1 LAKQL
6 ATNDESK
13 TAADLDQPPAVISA
27 ALGAGNPDHL
37 SKPLSIVGIGASAGG
52 LAVLKTFFE
61 HVPDDSG
68 LAYVVVMHL
77 SPEHKSH
84 LAELLQPHV
93 KMSVEQVTETVKL
106 ERNHVYVIPPGANL
120 NTIDTH
126 LRLTDLESRRQ
137 ERAPIDHFFRTLA
150 TAHDHN
156 AIGVILSGT
165 GSDGA
170 LGMREIKQKGG
181 PCIVQDPAEAEYDGM
196 PQSAIATGIVDLVL
210 PVRQIPTEI
219 LRIVRTQPRVTITED
234 GEELDAETRNLL
246 YKIFAQIR
254 VRTGRDF
261 SRYKR
266 STILRRI
273 QRRMQ
278 IRHIEETTDY
288 LELLR
293 ADADEVRTLGDDLLV
308 NVTSFFRDPE
318 TFEKLESETIPALFK
333 GKGAGDEIRLWSVG
347 CATGEEA
354 YSLAMLLLEEASRR
368 EIAPRIQ
375 IFASDLHEHSLRKAR
390 DGFYPGDI
398 EANISPERLKRFFI
412 QESGGYR
419 VCKEVREMVVFAP
432 HNLLGDPPFSRLDL
446 ISCRNLLIYIQ
457 RHVQRDIIELFHYA
471 LRRNGYVLLG
481 TSETIETSE
490 LFRVV
495 DKKRAIYQKRN
506 GPVPEPRLPVFPLTQ
521 QRLPGESDRRDQPG
535 ERLVYGQVHQRM
547 VEQYAPPSVLINRDD
562 NVVHL
567 SERAGRYLLNA
578 GGEPTFNIFKLVR
591 RELQAELRTALH
603 LARSQNMAVDT
614 AAVQVRFDGVTARVK
629 MHLQPSLESQ
639 LEGFVLAI
647 FDERPVN
654 EPSPSDGVNPQ
665 QSTPKAVG
673 DAPEDRLQVELER
686 TRQRLQA
693 IIEEY
698 ESSQEQTRA
707 SNEEMQSTNEELRS
721 TMEELETS
729 KEELQSMNEELQT
742 VNQENRH
749 KVEELTQL
757 SGDLQNLMAATEIA
771 TLFLDRN
778 LRIMR
783 FTPKVGELFNVRP
796 IDRGRPLAD
805 LTHRLGYGSL
815 MDDAALA
822 LEKLLPIEREVSD
835 EAGHWYLTR
844 VMPYRSVKDRIEG
857 VVITFIDIT
866 NRKQIEQQLLE
877 AKAFSESIV
886 ETLHEP
892 LLVLNPD
899 LTVKS
904 CNPAFLQHFRVQS
917 GHTVG
922 RLIYDL
928 GNGQWDI
935 PALRDLLEIVLPSNN
950 VFNDFEVKCEFEGLG
965 QRVMMINARRLD
977 HVQLILLGIRDITE
991 RKRAAEFVQQ
1001 TVEGLPVACVA
1012 INASGEVALVNSR
1025 TEQMFGYDRSELLGQ
1040 AVQRL
1045 VPEQFREQ
1053 FAAYRNL
1060 CLVSAEHHPL
1070 EQTNSLLGL
1079 RKDGIEFPIEC
1090 ALSPIHTAEGMYVLA
1105 AIANITRRKEAEQAL
1120 QDSNERKTQFLAML
1134 AHELRNP
1141 LVPIRLGLD
1150 LIKSSN
1156 CDFSERES
1164 IRQMMERQT
1173 EQLMRLIDDLL
1184 DISRISYGKLELRK
1198 QQIQLQDVVRN
1209 AVEASQPAIDELEHT
1224 LSISVPEHPVMLYA
1238 DPHRLTQVISN
1249 LLNNSTRYTPRGGQ
1263 IWLVAQQQGEDVVF
1277 SVKDTG
1283 IGISAQ
1289 MHEQIFEMFSQG
1301 NSDPATTGLGIG
1313 LALVKTLV
1321 ELHGGQIQVQSEGAD
1336 QGSTFI
1342 VTLPVAVAA
1351 LVKAPDV
1358 DFGEPVELEGL
1369 RAMVVDDTRAGT
1381 FLLSMLLQ
1389 KMGCDTRVANSG
1401 QEAIAIAAEYQP
1413 DVILMDIGMPGLN
1426 GYDTARRIRNE
1437 PWGRHI
1443 TLIAQTGYGQDE
1455 DKRLAKEAGFDHH
1468 LVKPPELAVVRK
1480 LLSDIKSNLARLRN
1494 APEA

>member
-1 LAKQL
+1 VSLGTGKP
-6 ATNDESK
+6 D
-13 TAADLDQPPAVISA
+13 DQSEPF
-27 ALGAGNPDHL
+27 
-37 SKPLSIVGIGASAGG
+37 SIVGIGASAGG

-77 SPEHKSH
+77 SPEHKSL

-93 KMSVEQVTETVKL
+93 KMPVEQVTETVKL
-106 ERNHVYVIPPGANL
+106 QRNHVYVIPPGANL

-150 TAHDHN
+150 KTYDSN

-165 GSDGA
+165 GSDGT
-170 LGMREIKQKGG
+170 LGLREIKQKGG
-181 PCIVQDPAEAEYDGM
+181 PCIVQDPVEAEYDGM

-210 PVRQIPTEI
+210 PVRQIPAAI
-219 LRIVRTQPRVTITED
+219 LRIVRTQPHVPLVD
-234 GEELDAETRNLL
+234 DSEELDGETRDLL

-278 IRHIEETTDY
+278 IRHIEDSTDY

-293 ADADEVRTLGDDLLV
+293 SDAEELRTLGDDLLV

-318 TFEKLESETIPALFK
+318 TFEMLESETIPALFK
-333 GKGAGDEIRLWSVG
+333 GKGAEDEIRVWSVG

-368 EIAPRIQ
+368 EISPRIQ
-375 IFASDLHEHSLRKAR
+375 IFASDLHEGSLRKAR

-398 EANISPERLKRFFI
+398 ESHVTPERLKRFFV

-419 VCKEVREMVVFAP
+419 VCKEIRELVVFAP

-457 RHVQRDIIELFHYA
+457 RQVQRDIIELFHYA
-471 LRRNGYVLLG
+471 LRSDGYVVLG

-490 LFRVV
+490 LFHIV
-495 DKKRAIYQKRN
+495 DKQQAIYQKRN
-506 GPVPEPRLPVFPLTQ
+506 VRAPEPRLPVFPLTRL
-521 QRLPGESDRRDQPG
+521 RLPGEPDRRHQSG

-547 VEQYAPPSVLINRDD
+547 VEQYAPPSVLISRDD

-591 RELQAELRTALH
+591 KELQFELRTALH
-603 LARSQNMAVDT
+603 LVRAQNIAVDT
-614 AAVQVRFDGVTARVK
+614 AAVQVRFNGDTATVK
-629 MHLQPSLESQ
+629 LHLRPSLESQ
-639 LEGFVLAI
+639 QEGFVLVI
-647 FDERPVN
+647 FDERSAHG
-654 EPSPSDGVNPQ
+654 PSPSDDPAGVGQPE
-665 QSTPKAVG
+665 STSKAIG
-673 DAPEDRLQVELER
+673 DASEDRLQALQVELER
-686 TRQRLQA
+686 TRLRLQA
-693 IIEEY
+693 IIEEH
-698 ESSQEQTRA
+698 ESSQEETRA

-815 MDDAALA
+815 MDDAAQA
-822 LEKLLPIEREVSD
+822 LEKLVPIEREVSD

-844 VMPYRSVKDRIEG
+844 VMPYRSVADRIEG

-866 NRKQIEQQLLE
+866 SRKQIEQQLVE
-877 AKAFSESIV
+877 AKVFAESIV

-904 CNPAFLQHFRVQS
+904 CNPAFLQHFRVRPE
-917 GHTVG
+917 HTVG

-928 GNGQWDI
+928 GNGQWNI
-935 PALRDLLEIVLPSNN
+935 AVLRDLLEVVLPSNN
-950 VFNDFEVKCEFEGLG
+950 VFSDFEVRCEFEDLG
-965 QRVMMINARRLD
+965 QRVMLINARRLD

-1012 INASGEVALVNSR
+1012 INSAGQVALVNSR
-1025 TEQMFGYDRSELLGQ
+1025 TEQLFGHDRSELLGQ
-1040 AVQRL
+1040 AVEML
-1045 VPEQFREQ
+1045 VPERFRKQFGGD
-1053 FAAYRNL
+1053 RNL
-1060 CLVSAEHHPL
+1060 CLDRSAHSPL
-1070 EQTNSLLGL
+1070 GQSNDLCGL
-1079 RKDGIEFPIEC
+1079 RKDGSEFPIEC
-1090 ALSPIHTAEGMYVLA
+1090 ALSPVNTSEGTYVLA
-1105 AIANITRRKEAEQAL
+1105 AIADITQRKEAEQAL
-1120 QDSNERKTQFLAML
+1120 QGADRRKTQFLAML

-1141 LVPIRLGLD
+1141 LAPIRLGLE
-1150 LIKSSN
+1150 LMRSSTG
-1156 CDFSERES
+1156 DESEREE
-1164 IRQMMERQT
+1164 IRQMMQRQT

-1184 DISRISYGKLELRK
+1184 DISRITHGKLELRK
-1198 QQIQLQDVVRN
+1198 QTIQLQDVVCS
-1209 AVEASQPAIDELEHT
+1209 AVEASQPAIDDLGHT
-1224 LSISVPEHPVMLYA
+1224 LSVSVPEHPVTINA

-1249 LLNNSTRYTPRGGQ
+1249 LLNNSARYTPSGGQ
-1263 IWLVAQQQGEDVVF
+1263 IWLAAEQQGQNAVITVR
-1277 SVKDTG
+1277 DTG
-1283 IGISAQ
+1283 IGIPTEMQ
-1289 MHEQIFEMFSQG
+1289 EQIFEMFSQV
-1301 NSDPATTGLGIG
+1301 NCDQSSSGLGIG

-1321 ELHGGQIQVQSEGAD
+1321 ELHGGVIQVESKGAD
-1336 QGSTFI
+1336 QGTTFT
-1342 VTLPVAVAA
+1342 VTLPVVVEAGVQDA
-1351 LVKAPDV
+1351 DV
-1358 DFGEPVELEGL
+1358 DAGEPVDLAGL
-1369 RAMVVDDTRAGT
+1369 RALVVDDTRAGAY
-1381 FLLSMLLQ
+1381 LLSMLVQ

-1413 DVILMDIGMPGLN
+1413 DAILMDIGMPGLD
-1426 GYDTARRIRNE
+1426 GYDTARCMRQT
-1437 PWGRHI
+1437 PWGRHA

-1468 LVKPPELAVVRK
+1468 LVKPPELAVLRE
-1480 LLSDIKSNLARLRN
+1480 LLADVKFRLDRTHGD
-1494 APEA
+1494 AT